1 MSLTQSEILYIKTI
15 MKSKNPSDNEAIE
28 FYNEHK
34 ELFINMDSSDIK
46 YIENSRTERG
56 ALPKWNVQR
65 DGEVYIMC
73 SKFIL
78 KNKDRKVG
86 ILDLD
91 NKTFILDKD
100 YTSYLPWPLY
110 AADKDRNYIP
120 TP

>member
-56 ALPKWNVQR
+56 ALPKWNESIINLLR
-65 DGEVYIMC
+65 LRNNY
-73 SKFIL
+73 L
-78 KNKDRKVG
+78 KERC
-86 ILDLD
+86 I
-91 NKTFILDKD
+91 
-100 YTSYLPWPLY
+100 
-110 AADKDRNYIP
+110 
-120 TP
+120 